1 MTCAARLFA
10 TLCLRLGAFLGWLLV
25 FSIPA
30 FANDEPSASTPER
43 EVFRWVNF
51 AIVFGGAAW
60 LLIRKAGPAFRS
72 HSESIADAIA
82 DSRVLRE
89 AAEHQRQEAERKLAM
104 LDAEIAR
111 MRQSALEDGA
121 AEAHRLRS
129 LAAREIER
137 IQKSAQD
144 EIRAAER
151 ASRLEL
157 KRVAARLS
165 IARAEALLR
174 VQLTPQ
180 ADSNLFRSF
189 LAGLNGGAN

>member
-1 MTCAARLFA
+1 MTRAARVFA
-10 TLCLRLGAFLGWLLV
+10 ALSLRLGAFLAWFLV
-25 FSIPA
+25 SCVPA
-30 FANDEPSASTPER
+30 FAAEESPASTPQA

-51 AIVFGGAAW
+51 AIIFAVVAW
-60 LLIRKAGPAFRS
+60 LLIRKAGPAFRA
-72 HSESIADAIA
+72 HSESIADSIM
-82 DSRVLRE
+82 DSRMLRE
-89 AAEHQRQEAERKLAM
+89 AAERQRREAEQKLAT
-104 LDAEIAR
+104 LDTEIAR
-111 MRQSALEDGA
+111 MRQSALDDA
-121 AEAHRLRS
+121 AVEAQRLRT
-129 LAAREIER
+129 LATREIER

-157 KRVAARLS
+157 KRIAARIS

-174 VQLTPQ
+174 AQLTPQ